1 MKKLLLFAAAAT
13 MVSASF
19 AQDAPSELKMTTQ
32 WAKTRVNGGWALDK
46 LPAEAAGLFT
56 GGNLTS
62 RTAAVTDKYVVVG
75 FSDNTENYN
84 VFLALFDKETGNHV
98 KNVAVTCDGAQVA
111 AQWAMACM
119 GTDYAGHVYFGN
131 LFLDEAKSVRTIY
144 YMSDL
149 EAGTAVKVGDFTIP
163 ADDASAGVRHD
174 YFDVAGDITRE
185 TAPCV
190 IMSAS
195 CSGGEQAVVWGIQ
208 CEQGG
213 TEWTGKM
220 AGGAYTTLP
229 ITDLGDDGKT
239 VLFGGSTV
247 LKMVYNENPEQMGS
261 LFYVDGQNTAPIL
274 YDTDGVLQDK
284 LDPAADPCPEQVG
297 SNGINDFTLGNDLY
311 FAYAC
316 QQNDIRT
323 YAERLGRLMITKA
336 SAEGKMAGCTL
347 VGKYPEEGLG
357 GNFNSGVWNHTI
369 VPEVIE
375 EGGNPVCYITHFIAA
390 NGMARYRFG
399 AEGAGV
405 NDVVADDVN
414 APVVYYNLQGMQIS
428 NPEAGQLVI
437 KKQGK
442 SAKKVLAL

>member
-84 VFLALFDKETGNHV
+84 VFLALFNKETGEHV
-98 KNVAVTCDGAQVA
+98 KNVAVTCDGAQIA

-119 GTDYAGHVYFGN
+119 GTDYAGNVYFGD
-131 LFLDEAKSVRTIY
+131 LFLDEAKSTRHIY
-144 YMSDL
+144 YMTDL
-149 EAGTAVKVGDFTIP
+149 ENGVAKHIGDFTIS
-163 ADDASAGVRHD
+163 ADEASAGVRHD

-185 TAPCV
+185 TMPCV

-195 CSGGEQAVVWGIQ
+195 STGGEQAAVWGIR

-213 TEWTGKM
+213 TEWTGQM
-220 AGGAYTTLP
+220 AGGDYTVLP
-229 ITDLGDDGKT
+229 ITDLGDEGKT
-239 VLFGGSTV
+239 VLFGTSAV
-247 LKMVYNENPEQMGS
+247 LKMVYNEDPEQMGS
-261 LFYVDGQNTAPIL
+261 LYYVDGANTAPLL
-274 YDTDGVLQDK
+274 YDTDGVLQEH
-284 LDPAADPCPEQVG
+284 LDASVDQVPEQAG
-297 SNGINDFTLGNDLY
+297 ANGVADFMLGADLY
-311 FAYAC
+311 YIYAC
-316 QQNDIRT
+316 QQQDTRNNAD
-323 YAERLGRLMITKA
+323 RLGRIMLVKA
-336 SAEGKMAGCTL
+336 SESGKMSGSTL
-347 VGKYPEEGLG
+347 VTKYPEEGIG
-357 GNFNSGVWNHTI
+357 GFFNSGVWNHTI

-375 EGGNPVCYITHFIAA
+375 EGGNPVCYITHFIDA

>member
-56 GGNLTS
+56 GANLTS

-84 VFLALFDKETGNHV
+84 VFLALFNKETGEHV
-98 KNVAVTCDGAQVA
+98 KNVAVTCDGAQIA

-119 GTDYAGHVYFGN
+119 GTDYAGNVYFGD
-131 LFLDEAKSVRTIY
+131 LFLDEAKSVRHIY

-149 EAGTAVKVGDFTIP
+149 EAGTAVKVGDFTISE
-163 ADDASAGVRHD
+163 DEASAGVRHD

-185 TAPCV
+185 TMPCV

-195 CSGGEQAVVWGIQ
+195 STGGEQAAVWGIR

-213 TEWTGKM
+213 TEWTGQM
-220 AGGAYTTLP
+220 AGGDYTVLP

-247 LKMVYNENPEQMGS
+247 LKMVYNEDPEQMGS
-261 LFYVDGQNTAPIL
+261 LFYVDGQNTAPLL
-274 YDTDGVLQDK
+274 YDTDGILQDK

-316 QQNDIRT
+316 QQNDTRT

-336 SAEGKMAGCTL
+336 SAEGKLAGCTL

-357 GNFNSGVWNHTI
+357 GFINSGVWNHTI

-390 NGMARYRFG
+390 NGLARYRFG